1 MELEIIR
8 LIQHSNNT
16 KSIHKLLDFILTNTV
31 TINNNNN
38 IINYEYYKNLYKF
51 NNINYKLYNL
61 NKYLNYISN

>member
-8 LIQHSNNT
+8 LIQHSDNT

-31 TINNNNN
+31 TNNNNNN

-61 NKYLNYISN
+61 NKYLNCISN